1 LAIAAATPTSLCGV
15 RVSSGPMIRSNGAR
29 ATLSSISQT
38 MWRGASALPS
48 GVGRSAGAGRGGG
61 ASAVATSQARP

>member
-1 LAIAAATPTSLCGV
+1 
-15 RVSSGPMIRSNGAR
+15 MICSNGAR
-29 ATLSSISQT
+29 ATLSSISPT
-38 MWRGASALPS
+38 MWRGASAAPA